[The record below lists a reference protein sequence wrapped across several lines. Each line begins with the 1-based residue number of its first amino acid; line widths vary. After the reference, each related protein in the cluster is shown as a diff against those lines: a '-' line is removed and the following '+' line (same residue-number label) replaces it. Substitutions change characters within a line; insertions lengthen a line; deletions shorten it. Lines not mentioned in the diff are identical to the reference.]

1 MWRVALFFL
10 FLSTFLLAISLD
22 EIKEVSKTDL
32 QKAINLFLN
41 YVKEN
46 PSDPEIETVGELLFA
61 KKRLVEAHPSLSKEI
76 SSEDLQGLMKKLKD
90 ETFLEEETDLLKRVF
105 SNLESFVGSLQSLSD
120 ILEYPFFWKLNV
132 PLKIEKPD
140 AFAEELIS
148 RFFENPFLFSY
159 EVISAL
165 SKIKNAEEIGLA
177 IVQKIENLPLE
188 EGKYP
193 YFLRLFEIA
202 RTMGY
207 DRPSALE
214 EEIRKY
220 LSLMTRLNSSISPE
234 DSKEIFSEY
243 ESLTIPKE
251 NLRKKLVFFFSEKR
265 ARAVQN
271 TTYIYFFLVLP
282 AFLLFSARFRAFL
295 YRTLGLKKRAASL
308 YLKLLQKS
316 PENVKLRLKLARLYE
331 ELGMHEKAMEEY
343 EIIKKLSQV

>member
-1 MWRVALFFL
+1 MALFFL
-10 FLSTFLLAISLD
+10 FLSSVLLATSLD
-22 EIKEVSKTDL
+22 EIKEVSKTDV
-32 QKAINLFLN
+32 QKAISMFLN

-46 PSDPEIETVGELLFA
+46 PSDPGIETVGEFLFA
-61 KKRLVEAHPSLSKEI
+61 KKRLVEAHPSLSEEI
-76 SSEDLQGLMKKLKD
+76 VSEDLQELVKKLKD
-90 ETFLEEETDLLKRVF
+90 ETFPEEETDLLKRVF
-105 SNLESFVGSLQSLSD
+105 PNLESFVRSLQSLSD
-120 ILEYPFFWKLNV
+120 ILEFPFFWKLNV
-132 PLKIEKPD
+132 PLEIENPD
-140 AFAEELIS
+140 AFAEELIN

-159 EVISAL
+159 EVITAL

-188 EGKYP
+188 EEKYP

-202 RTMGY
+202 RAMGY
-207 DRPSALE
+207 DRPSTLE

-220 LSLMTRLNSSISPE
+220 FSLMARLNSSLSSE
-234 DSKEIFSEY
+234 DSKEIVSEY

-251 NLRKKLVFFFSEKR
+251 NLRKKMVSLFNERKDR
-265 ARAVQN
+265 TVQKIQ
-271 TTYIYFFLVLP
+271 YIYFLLLLPVFLI
-282 AFLLFSARFRAFL
+282 FSTRFRAFL